1 MSQFRIKG
9 IDYPDDSL
17 QHGIG
22 KGSGRGRPVGSKNG
36 QVMPGA
42 AYMKDYKI
50 VGHKA
55 EEDLTS
61 SGAAQKNYTTERGL
75 RTVGSA
81 NRNQQARAQQE
92 RVNRLRSQN
101 AQRTQQARTT
111 APVSRPATPSEK
123 IDAGKELINKG
134 FKWSAKNVNDA
145 GGIQSRAGRQIIYEN
160 PTLSDDYKKQVAKKY
175 GDSDGRSYPKAA
187 STPLVGGPTQA
198 NISDQANSINTV
210 DNPNDWQRRER
221 ADTVG
226 RRDARYVNADAGHT
240 APITSYQ
247 SAPTAVPAE
256 TASPEQSRPDVSP
269 EYREAPE
276 NNSRQNAHPNATTVV
291 QEEPKP
297 VQTNVQPQAQHAPQQ
312 QETPEQK
319 SLWDSVGGWFSQAGK
334 DIGDA
339 ASSAWNT
346 VSGAASDASK
356 WVGDRLGE
364 AGEWAGVAAK
374 DVSDWVGAR
383 ANEFNTWLNGQQ
395 VVVADR
401 NGPNLTSH
409 YEYQPGVL
417 GNAGRWLG
425 DTANN
430 VGQWVGNAA
439 NDVGRTVNNV
449 AGDIG
454 RGLGNWW
461 NGRDVEVNQNGRW
474 VQGHEP
480 GFRENVVNTVNGAGQ
495 MLGNVAGDVSQGV
508 NNLWNGRDIEVNQ
521 NGRWVQGHEPG
532 VRENIGNALGDIG
545 RAVGGAANAAGQ
557 LVGNAAGDLSQW
569 AGARA
574 QDVSNFVNGVQP
586 GTLQGAPYW
595 DAATGQYVD
604 PSMPSLA
611 ERFGTAADNARQWL
625 GNTANAGGQ
634 WLNNNVVAPVT
645 NAANGV
651 VDFVRNTANDIGN
664 RVATGAATNR
674 ALSAGVAPSEVEQM
688 QNMVSDGTMTPDAYN
703 NYMNSLAGIQEVER
717 ASAQTGWD
725 GVPADV
731 AAMNQRENNSVGQQ
745 INNFANDASQWVGS
759 NIVAPVSNAANT
771 AGQVIMDNVVTPV
784 ANRANEL
791 WNGRTGT
798 YADGTTPLRYSG
810 FKDFVPDIFGVGE
823 PSYVTELRN
832 MSRTDPDYW
841 AYRHAADNW
850 DRQQGNYDEIDKR
863 MREDILHP
871 FSSWGK

>member
-1 MSQFRIKG
+1 MNQFRIKG

-75 RTVGSA
+75 RTVGSV

-240 APITSYQ
+240 APITSAQ
-247 SAPTAVPAE
+247 ATSTSTPASTPARTAR
-256 TASPEQSRPDVSP
+256 PEQRITEDIIREQTIP
-269 EYREAPE
+269 EQRLTEDIIREQAPA
-276 NNSRQNAHPNATTVV
+276 NA
-291 QEEPKP
+291 
-297 VQTNVQPQAQHAPQQ
+297 QQ

-374 DVSDWVGAR
+374 DLSDWVGDR

-401 NGPNLTSH
+401 NGPNLTSY

-439 NDVGRTVNNV
+439 NDVGQTVNNV

-461 NGRDVEVNQNGRW
+461 NGRDVEVNRNGRW
-474 VQGHEP
+474 VQGHEA
-480 GFRENVVNTVNGAGQ
+480 GA
-495 MLGNVAGDVSQGV
+495 
-508 NNLWNGRDIEVNQ
+508 
-521 NGRWVQGHEPG
+521 
-532 VRENIGNALGDIG
+532 RENIGNALGDIG

-557 LVGNAAGDLSQW
+557 LAGNVAGDVGRGIDRLWNGRDVEVNQNGRWVQGHEPGIRENIGNTLNDARQW

-595 DAATGQYVD
+595 DVATGQYVD

-611 ERFGTAADNARQWL
+611 ERFGNAANDVGQWL

-651 VDFVRNTANDIGN
+651 VDFVRNTANDVGN

-688 QNMVSDGTMTPDAYN
+688 QNMVSNGTMTPDAYN
-703 NYMNSLAGIQEVER
+703 NYMNNLAGIQEVER

-731 AAMNQRENNSVGQQ
+731 AAMNQRENNPVGEFVRNVGNDASNWWNGTSQNIGNAFNSAGQ
-745 INNFANDASQWVGS
+745 MIGNFANASGQWL
-759 NIVAPVSNAANT
+759 NDNVAVPAANAADTIRNWAGET
-771 AGQVIMDNVVTPV
+771 AQNVRDTADVAGLAGRAIAAGVPMDLVSRWTQNYNNGQISPGEFEDLLDRWTSS
-784 ANRANEL
+784 NR
-791 WNGRTGT
+791 
-798 YADGTTPLRYSG
+798 
-810 FKDFVPDIFGVGE
+810 
-823 PSYVTELRN
+823 
-832 MSRTDPDYW
+832 
-841 AYRHAADNW
+841 
-850 DRQQGNYDEIDKR
+850 
-863 MREDILHP
+863 
-871 FSSWGK
+871 

>member
-1 MSQFRIKG
+1 MNQFRIKG

-22 KGSGRGRPVGSKNG
+22 KGSGRGRPLGSKNG

-226 RRDARYVNADAGHT
+226 RRDARYVNANAGHT

-247 SAPTAVPAE
+247 SAPTTVPAE
-256 TASPEQSRPDVSP
+256 TASPEPSQPDVSP
-269 EYREAPE
+269 EYREVPE
-276 NNSRQNAHPNATTVV
+276 NNSRQNAHPDVTAVV
-291 QEEPKP
+291 QEESKP
-297 VQTNVQPQAQHAPQQ
+297 AQTNVQPQAQPQPAPQQ

-346 VSGAASDASK
+346 VSGAASDAAK

-364 AGEWAGVAAK
+364 AGEWANTAVK

-401 NGPNLTSH
+401 NGPNLTSR

-439 NDVGRTVNNV
+439 NDVGQTVNNV

-480 GFRENVVNTVNGAGQ
+480 GFRENVVNAVNGAGQ
-495 MLGNVAGDVSQGV
+495 MIGNVAGDVSQGV
-508 NNLWNGRDIEVNQ
+508 NNLWNGRDVEVNQ

-532 VRENIGNALGDIG
+532 IRENIGNALGDIG

-557 LVGNAAGDLSQW
+557 LVGNAAGDVGQW
-569 AGARA
+569 VGARA

-595 DAATGQYVD
+595 DVATGQYVD

-611 ERFGTAADNARQWL
+611 ERFGTAANNAGQWL
-625 GNTANAGGQ
+625 GN
-634 WLNNNVVAPVT
+634 
-645 NAANGV
+645 
-651 VDFVRNTANDIGN
+651 
-664 RVATGAATNR
+664 AATDAWN
-674 ALSAGVAPSEVEQM
+674 ST
-688 QNMVSDGTMTPDAYN
+688 SD
-703 NYMNSLAGIQEVER
+703 
-717 ASAQTGWD
+717 
-725 GVPADV
+725 
-731 AAMNQRENNSVGQQ
+731 
-745 INNFANDASQWVGS
+745 WVGN
-759 NIVAPVSNAANT
+759 NIVAPVSNAVNGVGNFVRDTASNVGQAVNN
-771 AGQVIMDNVVTPV
+771 AGQAISDFAGNAADAINAMPGAAAGLT
-784 ANRANEL
+784 RALTSGVPAESARRLTNNYINGQITRDEYEESIDRLINESGPWGSEKPTGIGQTVNNA
-791 WNGRTGT
+791 WNDVSGAVNNAGQWIGDTVQNAGNAIGTATGYLGSIRPMT
-798 YADGTTPLRYSG
+798 SSDGSVRDVYYPGIADKIAEARGE
-810 FKDFVPDIFGVGE
+810 VPDYVRQYYDRSNPNRE
-823 PSYVTELRN
+823 AYWPAVLSYYNSLAPGSTDNLIVYNRLRN
-832 MSRTDPDYW
+832 R
-841 AYRHAADNW
+841 N
-850 DRQQGNYDEIDKR
+850 
-863 MREDILHP
+863 P
-871 FSSWGK
+871 FEGK